1 MWSRGEGAGVYR
13 MRQELEKVV
22 LVERVR
28 PRGLTLEQLAQRQ
41 EEEREAWIRSA
52 VRALLNRRRGKAP
65 KEVCGG

>member
-1 MWSRGEGAGVYR
+1 MWNREDAGVYR
-13 MRQELEKVV
+13 LRQERGQVV
-22 LVERVR
+22 SVERVR

-41 EEEREAWIRSA
+41 EQERDAWIKSA